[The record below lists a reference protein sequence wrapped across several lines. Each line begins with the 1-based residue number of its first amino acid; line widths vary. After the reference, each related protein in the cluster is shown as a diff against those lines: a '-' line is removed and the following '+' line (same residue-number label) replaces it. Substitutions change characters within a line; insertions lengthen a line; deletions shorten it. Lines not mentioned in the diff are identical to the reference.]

1 MLKGK
6 GRPILNLKYSDVYLD
21 IEAVIFLE
29 ISEKYELFY
38 NELKNLVKNLIGKNL
53 WDKNLEIINEIF
65 TYQKLRM
72 PRINGK
78 NEKLN
83 FEYNIA
89 EYLFYLNGDKK
100 VKLKKNKNSIQTVN
114 TESYGTNYWEF
125 TRKKIIWARKSD
137 KIKNEID
144 YDNKILEKIKR
155 IEKDNFKKD
164 KNLKI
169 NEYKINM
176 FDELNKF
183 RKYDSLENK

>member
-1 MLKGK
+1 
-6 GRPILNLKYSDVYLD
+6 
-21 IEAVIFLE
+21 
-29 ISEKYELFY
+29 
-38 NELKNLVKNLIGKNL
+38 
-53 WDKNLEIINEIF
+53 
-65 TYQKLRM
+65 M

-89 EYLFYLNGDKK
+89 EYFFYLSGDKK

-114 TESYGTNYWEF
+114 TKSYGTNYWEF

-183 RKYDSLENK
+183 KKYDSLENK